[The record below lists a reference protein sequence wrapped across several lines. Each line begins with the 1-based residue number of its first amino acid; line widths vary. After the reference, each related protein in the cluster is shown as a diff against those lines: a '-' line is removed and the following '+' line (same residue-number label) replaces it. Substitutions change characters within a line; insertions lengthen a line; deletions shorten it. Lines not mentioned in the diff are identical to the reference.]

1 MLPRMVFTVAMTFQE
16 LMSKGGYV
24 MWPLLVLSVI
34 ALGLILERAWFFA
47 RTNSG
52 ATLRSVAKLTTLLR
66 EGRRGEAR
74 SLADADATVYGQVA
88 RSLLAGE
95 RPATEALAVDAIEG
109 QRRRL
114 ERFMPTLSTI
124 ITAAPMLGI
133 LGTVLGIIV
142 SFEAISTQAGLPGAA
157 SGGAASEVATSG
169 AAASGAAAS
178 GGAASGGGG
187 GGLADPRAVGSGIAE
202 ALITTAAGL
211 IVAVVTLFPYNALRA
226 QVDRT
231 LSRLESLAAAAVE
244 GGRHGEPSAGKP

>member
-142 SFEAISTQAGLPGAA
+142 SFEAISTQAGLPSAA
-157 SGGAASEVATSG
+157 SGGAASEVAT
-169 AAASGAAAS
+169 SGAAAS

-244 GGRHGEPSAGKP
+244 GGHHGEPSAGKP

>member
-1 MLPRMVFTVAMTFQE
+1 MTVMLAMGFTE

-24 MWPLLVLSVI
+24 MWPLLLLSVI
-34 ALGLILERAWFFA
+34 ALGLTLERAWFFA
-47 RTNSG
+47 KTNNNI
-52 ATLRSVAKLTTLLR
+52 TLRTVARLTTLLR
-66 EGRRGEAR
+66 EGKRDEAR
-74 SLADADATVYGQVA
+74 TLAQSDGTVYSQVA
-88 RSLLAGE
+88 RDLLGTGK
-95 RPATEALAVDAIEG
+95 PASEALAVDAIEA

-142 SFEAISTQAGLPGAA
+142 SFEAISAQTGLPGG
-157 SGGAASEVATSG
+157 S
-169 AAASGAAAS
+169 AAAAT
-178 GGAASGGGG
+178 
-187 GGLADPRAVGSGIAE
+187 DPRAVGSGIAE

-211 IVAVVTLFPYNALRA
+211 IIAVATLFPYNALRS

-244 GGRHGEPSAGKP
+244 GGRADRGPSDSV

>member
-1 MLPRMVFTVAMTFQE
+1 MLPRMVLTVAMTFQE

-24 MWPLLVLSVI
+24 MWPLLVLSVV

-66 EGRRGEAR
+66 EGRRAEAR
-74 SLADADATVYGQVA
+74 SLAEADATVYGQVT
-88 RSLLAGE
+88 RSLLTADK
-95 RPATEALAVDAIEG
+95 PATEALAVDAIEG

-142 SFEAISTQAGLPGAA
+142 SFEAISAQTGLPGSA
-157 SGGAASEVATSG
+157 SGGAAAGV
-169 AAASGAAAS
+169 AAS
-178 GGAASGGGG
+178 GGM
-187 GGLADPRAVGSGIAE
+187 ADPRAVGSGIAE

-244 GGRHGEPSAGKP
+244 GGRPRAPDAEKP

>member
-1 MLPRMVFTVAMTFQE
+1 MFPAPAMSFFE
-16 LMSKGGYV
+16 LMSKGGDV
-24 MWPLLVLSVI
+24 MWPLLLLSVV

-47 RTNSG
+47 RTNNG
-52 ATLRSVAKLTTLLR
+52 HTLRSVAKLTTLLR
-66 EGRRGEAR
+66 QGRRGEALH
-74 SLADADATVYGQVA
+74 LADTDSTVYGQVA
-88 RSLLAGE
+88 RSLLIGDK
-95 RPATEALAVDAIEG
+95 PATEALAVDAIEA

-142 SFEAISTQAGLPGAA
+142 SFEAISTQTGLP
-157 SGGAASEVATSG
+157 E
-169 AAASGAAAS
+169 AASGAT
-178 GGAASGGGG
+178 SGGGV
-187 GGLADPRAVGSGIAE
+187 ADPRAVGSGIAE

-211 IVAVVTLFPYNALRA
+211 IVAVVTLFPYNALRS

-244 GGRHGEPSAGKP
+244 GGQHREPAADKT